1 MTNPQAPARDASPGR
16 SEAGEAGEEARI
28 VGHLARRLVPFLAL
42 IYVVAYVDRTVVG
55 FAKLHMNAA
64 IGLSDAAYGLGAG
77 LFFVGYFLC
86 EVPSNLALSRFGA
99 RVWFARILFTW
110 GAITMATALVSGP
123 RSFYVLRFLLG
134 AAEAGLYPGILYFL
148 THWFPLRHRA
158 RVIGLLVLAQPL
170 AGIVT
175 GPIAGALLETRGVF
189 GLSNWQTL
197 FVASGL
203 PAVLLCLPTL
213 RLLPETPAHAKWL
226 GETERRWIERE
237 LASDRR
243 AYRLDAH
250 RHPFGALKD
259 RRVLLLALL
268 FLPFPLCIYG
278 LSLWLPTIIKAFG
291 VSDATA
297 GLLSAVPYLFA
308 VAGLLIVPRHS
319 DKHRERYGHIVVVS
333 ALGALTM
340 AASAWVHAPALQ
352 LLFICL
358 TAFSIYSIQAVVWA
372 LPGEFLTGASAAVGI
387 ATINS
392 LANLGGYLGPYGIGI
407 IKDAT
412 GSLAA
417 GLDFLAATL
426 VFAALVTFAVRAALR
441 TPPRA
446 TDAADTADTADS
458 ADVAHTADA
467 AHAADT
473 QGDLAG
479 EAR

>member
-1 MTNPQAPARDASPGR
+1 MTNPQVQHPGNTA
-16 SEAGEAGEEARI
+16 AGAEEKHI
-28 VGHLARRLVPFLAL
+28 VGHIARRLVPFLAL

-64 IGLSDAAYGLGAG
+64 VGLSDAAYGLGAG

-86 EVPSNLALSRFGA
+86 EVPSNLALARFGA

-110 GAITMATALVSGP
+110 GAITMAMAFVSGP
-123 RSFYVLRFLLG
+123 KSFYVLRFLLG
-134 AAEAGLYPGILYFL
+134 AAEAGLYPGILFFL
-148 THWFPLRHRA
+148 THWFPVRHRA
-158 RVIGLLVLAQPL
+158 RVIGLLVLAQPI

-175 GPIAGALLETRGVF
+175 GPIAGALLETHGFF

-197 FVASGL
+197 FVVSGL

-213 RLLPETPAHAKWL
+213 RLLPESPAHARWL
-226 GETERRWIERE
+226 DPQARRWIERE

-243 AYRLDAH
+243 SYSLDAH
-250 RHPFGALKD
+250 RNPFSALKD

-291 VSDATA
+291 VSDSTA

-333 ALGALTM
+333 AVAALTM

-352 LLFICL
+352 LLFISL
-358 TAFSIYSIQAVVWA
+358 TAFSLYSIQAVVWA
-372 LPGEFLTGASAAVGI
+372 LPGEFLSGTSAAVGI
-387 ATINS
+387 AMINS
-392 LANLGGYLGPYGIGI
+392 LANLGGYLGPYGIGL

-417 GLDFLAATL
+417 GLYFLAATL
-426 VFAALVTFAVRAALR
+426 VVAVLATFAVRAALR
-441 TPPRA
+441 TPVQSE
-446 TDAADTADTADS
+446 S
-458 ADVAHTADA
+458 ALVR
-467 AHAADT
+467 
-473 QGDLAG
+473 
-479 EAR
+479 ES

>member
-1 MTNPQAPARDASPGR
+1 MTNPQVQHPGNTA
-16 SEAGEAGEEARI
+16 AGAEEKHI
-28 VGHLARRLVPFLAL
+28 VGHIARRLVPFLAL

-64 IGLSDAAYGLGAG
+64 VGLSDAAYGLGAG

-86 EVPSNLALSRFGA
+86 EVPSNLALARFGA

-110 GAITMATALVSGP
+110 GAITMAMAFVSGP
-123 RSFYVLRFLLG
+123 KSFYVLRFLLG
-134 AAEAGLYPGILYFL
+134 AAEAGLYPGILFFL
-148 THWFPLRHRA
+148 THWFPVRHRA
-158 RVIGLLVLAQPL
+158 RVIGLLVLAQPI

-175 GPIAGALLETRGVF
+175 GPIAGALLETHGFF

-197 FVASGL
+197 FVVSGL

-213 RLLPETPAHAKWL
+213 RLLPESPAHARWL
-226 GETERRWIERE
+226 DPQARRWIERE

-243 AYRLDAH
+243 SYSLDAH
-250 RHPFGALKD
+250 RNPFSALKD

-291 VSDATA
+291 VTDSTA

-333 ALGALTM
+333 AVAALTM
-340 AASAWVHAPALQ
+340 AASAWMHAPALQ
-352 LLFICL
+352 LLFISL
-358 TAFSIYSIQAVVWA
+358 TAFSLYSIQAVVWA
-372 LPGEFLTGASAAVGI
+372 LPGEFLSGTSAAVGI
-387 ATINS
+387 AMINS
-392 LANLGGYLGPYGIGI
+392 LANLGGYLGPYGIGL

-417 GLDFLAATL
+417 GLYFLAATL
-426 VFAALVTFAVRAALR
+426 VVAVLATFAVRAALR
-441 TPPRA
+441 TPVQSE
-446 TDAADTADTADS
+446 S
-458 ADVAHTADA
+458 ALVR
-467 AHAADT
+467 
-473 QGDLAG
+473 
-479 EAR
+479 ES

>member
-1 MTNPQAPARDASPGR
+1 MTNPQVLQPDSLASNASVG
-16 SEAGEAGEEARI
+16 AEEKHI
-28 VGHLARRLVPFLAL
+28 VGHIARRLVPFLAL

-64 IGLSDAAYGLGAG
+64 VGLSDAAYGLGAG
-77 LFFVGYFLC
+77 LFFIGYFLC

-110 GAITMATALVSGP
+110 GVITMAMALVSGP
-123 RSFYVLRFLLG
+123 KSFYALRFLLG

-148 THWFPLRHRA
+148 THWFPMRHRA
-158 RVIGLLVLAQPL
+158 RVIGLLVLAQPI

-175 GPIAGALLETRGVF
+175 GPIAGALLETHGF
-189 GLSNWQTL
+189 LGMSNWQTL
-197 FVASGL
+197 FVVSGL
-203 PAVLLCLPTL
+203 PAVLLCIPTL
-213 RLLPETPAHAKWL
+213 RLLPESPAHAKWL
-226 GETERRWIERE
+226 GDTERRWIERE
-237 LASDRR
+237 LAADRR
-243 AYRLDAH
+243 AYQLDTH
-250 RHPFGALKD
+250 RNPFSALKD
-259 RRVLLLALL
+259 RRVLMLALL

-291 VSDATA
+291 VSDSTA

-308 VAGLLIVPRHS
+308 VVGLLTVPRHS
-319 DKHRERYGHIVVVS
+319 DKHRERYGHIAVVS
-333 ALGALTM
+333 AAAALTM
-340 AASAWVHAPALQ
+340 AASAWFHAPALQ

-392 LANLGGYLGPYGIGI
+392 LANLGGYLGPYGIGL

-417 GLDFLAATL
+417 GLYFLAATL
-426 VFAALVTFAVRAALR
+426 VFAVLVTFAVRAVLR
-441 TPPRA
+441 TPQRA
-446 TDAADTADTADS
+446 P
-458 ADVAHTADA
+458 
-467 AHAADT
+467 
-473 QGDLAG
+473 QEELAS
-479 EAR
+479 ES